1 MSCWRMIS
9 RQCATPVSIS
19 SGWTVRIVVLTD
31 MALDDKLVVLEC
43 ALAQVSVMFVVV
55 IVRLAKKVL
64 RGKHV
69 ITSGIGMMTY
79 QAVKVMKAFDVDR
92 ISATMLFADLDEVL
106 GHAYV
111 ASLLR
116 RDADRP
122 NCQVSM
128 IREKTT
134 RRTNSQ
140 PRWMPMQRRSLH
152 RHPVGKHSP

>member
-1 MSCWRMIS
+1 MIS
-9 RQCATPVSIS
+9 RQCATSVNLS
-19 SGWTVRIVVLTD
+19 SGRAVGVVVLTD
-31 MALDDKLVVLEC
+31 MALDDELVVLER

-55 IVRLAKKVL
+55 IVRLTKEVL

-79 QAVKVMKAFDVDR
+79 QAVKVMKALDVDR

-122 NCQVSM
+122 NC
-128 IREKTT
+128 
-134 RRTNSQ
+134 
-140 PRWMPMQRRSLH
+140 
-152 RHPVGKHSP
+152 